1 MYQFLCGK
9 SLDKR
14 TNVWYNVK
22 RGIYMNY
29 QPLENKSAMHHI
41 KKPML
46 PYSWDLNIYRGCEH
60 GCKYCF
66 AIYSHDYLEDD
77 NYFST
82 VYYKKNI
89 LEALEKELSSP
100 KWKREVVNIGGITDS
115 YQPIERKLKIMPE
128 ILKLMIKYKTP
139 IIISTKSDLILRDI
153 DLISELSKIVTVNI
167 AFTITALDER
177 VRTFLEPNGSPS
189 KNRFVALKK
198 LREKTNAVLGVHLM
212 PIVPYLTDNRYNLEQ
227 IYKLAHKVGVD
238 YVLPGTLYLRGKT
251 KQYFMNS
258 LQEFHLERYQ
268 KMKELYKKGSATKEY
283 KEGLYQYIHE
293 LEKKY
298 HLTSNYKKAIMNK
311 DKSLKQLSLF
321 EN

>member
-1 MYQFLCGK
+1 M
-9 SLDKR
+9 
-14 TNVWYNVK
+14 
-22 RGIYMNY
+22 IMNY
-29 QPLENKSAMHHI
+29 QPLDNKSAMHHI
-41 KKPML
+41 KKPRL

-66 AIYSHDYLEDD
+66 AIYSHDYLEDG
-77 NYFST
+77 NYFGT

-115 YQPIERKLKIMPE
+115 YQPIERELKIMPE

-153 DLISELSKIVTVNI
+153 ELIKELSSMVTVNI

-177 VRTFLEPNGSPS
+177 VRTFLEPNASPS
-189 KNRFVALKK
+189 KNRFLALKK
-198 LREKTNAVLGVHLM
+198 LKEQTNAVLGVHLM

-227 IYKLAHKVGVD
+227 IYKLASKASAD

-251 KQYFMNS
+251 KNYFMNAI
-258 LQEFHLERYQ
+258 ETFHIERYE
-268 KMKELYKKGSATKEY
+268 KIKELYKKGSATKEY
-283 KEGLYQYIHE
+283 KMGLYQYIHE

-298 HLTSNYKKAIMNK
+298 NVTSNYMKIIMEK

-321 EN
+321 DN

>member
-1 MYQFLCGK
+1 
-9 SLDKR
+9 
-14 TNVWYNVK
+14 
-22 RGIYMNY
+22 MNY
-29 QPLENKSAMHHI
+29 QPLDNKSAMHHI
-41 KKPML
+41 KKPRL

-66 AIYSHDYLEDD
+66 AIYSHDYLEDA
-77 NYFST
+77 NYFGT

-100 KWKREVVNIGGITDS
+100 KWKGEVVNIGGITDS
-115 YQPIERKLKIMPE
+115 YQPIERELQIMPE
-128 ILKLMIKYKTP
+128 VLKLMIKYKTP

-153 DLISELSKIVTVNI
+153 ELIKELSNIVTVNI

-189 KNRFVALKK
+189 KNRFLALKE
-198 LREKTNAVLGVHLM
+198 LHEKTNAVLGVHLM

-227 IYKLAHKVGVD
+227 IYKLSSKIGVD

-251 KQYFMNS
+251 RTYFMNAIK
-258 LQEFHLERYQ
+258 EFNGSRYQ
-268 KMKELYKKGSATKEY
+268 KIKELYQKGGAGKEY
-283 KEGLYQYIHE
+283 KIGLYHFIHE
-293 LEKKY
+293 LERKY
-298 HLTSNYKKAIMNK
+298 NITSNYMKTITEK

-321 EN
+321 